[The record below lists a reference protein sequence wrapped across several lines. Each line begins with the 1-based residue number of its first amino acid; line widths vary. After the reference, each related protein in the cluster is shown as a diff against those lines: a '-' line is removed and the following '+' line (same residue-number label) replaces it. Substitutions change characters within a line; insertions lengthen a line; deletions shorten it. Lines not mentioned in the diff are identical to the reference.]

1 MKTKV
6 LSLLRTSRDYV
17 SGQELCQQF
26 GVSRT
31 AVWKTINQLKEDG
44 YEIEAVTNKGY
55 KLKSYPDI
63 LSKHEIESR
72 LQTKWAGREVIFLKE
87 TGSTN
92 VEAKKLAEQGLKHG
106 TLVVAD
112 YQSGGK
118 GRRGRSWHSP
128 KGTSIAMSFI
138 LKPDMEAE
146 YASMLTLVQAMAIA
160 KAIEEVCGLETKI
173 KWPNDVLVNEKKV
186 CGILTEMNLEM
197 MEISS
202 IIIGMGIN
210 VNQESFPADIS
221 EIATSLKIEKKRT
234 LSRIDIIER
243 VCELFE
249 EYYEMFMQTKD
260 LTEFLE
266 EYNAH
271 LISKGRKVKVL
282 DPKGEFIAETLGIN
296 AKGELVVK
304 NSQEEIINVY
314 AGEVSV
320 RGIYGYV

>member
-1 MKTKV
+1 M
-6 LSLLRTSRDYV
+6 
-17 SGQELCQQF
+17 
-26 GVSRT
+26 
-31 AVWKTINQLKEDG
+31 I
-44 YEIEAVTNKGY
+44 
-55 KLKSYPDI
+55 
-63 LSKHEIESR
+63 
-72 LQTKWAGREVIFLKE
+72 
-87 TGSTN
+87 
-92 VEAKKLAEQGLKHG
+92 
-106 TLVVAD
+106 
-112 YQSGGK
+112 
-118 GRRGRSWHSP
+118 
-128 KGTSIAMSFI
+128 
-138 LKPDMEAE
+138 
-146 YASMLTLVQAMAIA
+146 
-160 KAIEEVCGLETKI
+160 
-173 KWPNDVLVNEKKV
+173 LVNEKKV

-210 VNQESFPADIS
+210 VNQESFPEDIS

-266 EYNAH
+266 EYNMH
-271 LISKGRKVKVL
+271 LISKGRMVKVL
-282 DPKGEFIAETLGIN
+282 DPKGEFIAEALGIN

-304 NSQEEIINVY
+304 NSREEIVNVY